1 MDNVIQQISFTHWW
15 KALCTQLFLWSA
27 ITFRWFEISFP
38 PFFTVHS
45 KKFTV
50 LNYRLHLPFLEIEPL
65 TGNKDGLLSD
75 LSPACNA
82 ACLAFCSLYLQTAA
96 AKGPFEDVINQSK
109 PEGRIQNYRPFS
121 GRKST
126 YSRLHSVHALRVRTP
141 LRELK
146 NLLMG

>member
-1 MDNVIQQISFTHWW
+1 M
-15 KALCTQLFLWSA
+15 
-27 ITFRWFEISFP
+27 
-38 PFFTVHS
+38 
-45 KKFTV
+45 

-96 AKGPFEDVINQSK
+96 SKGPFEDVINQSK

-126 YSRLHSVHALRVRTP
+126 YSRLHSVHAFACKDSVKGIEEFADGLGRRGVLQSDDSFAFGR
-141 LRELK
+141 
-146 NLLMG
+146 